1 MLKLYNKEHVAI
13 DTLTDTKDLKIEYV
27 LSGEDLLEF
36 SLSISDEKINLLEEE
51 LKIMSMLLKQ

>member
-36 SLSISDEKINLLEEE
+36 SLSISDEKINLLDEEGY
-51 LKIMSMLLKQ
+51 SNRS

>member
-36 SLSISDEKINLLEEE
+36 SLSISDEKRSLKPIKQKWNEE
-51 LKIMSMLLKQ
+51 K